1 MIGDLREW
9 TIHIIHTLTFIR
21 EFNVMNTVHQ
31 CAVLPLD
38 FQLSYSYRG
47 QGLFYRCKYVVTGVL
62 GLVSYSTTKNKMMRP
77 ICRRPYSFLIPN
89 PKASF
94 LLKLHSIR
102 AFTASPPR
110 RLKNRVY
117 NP

>member
-31 CAVLPLD
+31 CAVLPMD

-47 QGLFYRCKYVVTGVL
+47 QGLFFDVNML
-62 GLVSYSTTKNKMMRP
+62 
-77 ICRRPYSFLIPN
+77 
-89 PKASF
+89 
-94 LLKLHSIR
+94 
-102 AFTASPPR
+102 
-110 RLKNRVY
+110 
-117 NP
+117 